1 MSAPV
6 HWKVCHL
13 VNTLDS
19 TVFFKNKLAACIQIL
34 RTNTVAAAYYPV
46 WLIGRLGLS
55 SQRKAQMFIYIKG
68 CKLKLTSSINKYW
81 HHFITDIK
89 IRKAHNPQCVS
100 P

>member
-6 HWKVCHL
+6 HWKVCNL

-19 TVFFKNKLAACIQIL
+19 TVFFKDKLAACIQIL

-55 SQRKAQMFIYIKG
+55 SQRKAQMLIYIKRMQVKVNLNKIYIG
-68 CKLKLTSSINKYW
+68 ITS
-81 HHFITDIK
+81 
-89 IRKAHNPQCVS
+89 
-100 P
+100 